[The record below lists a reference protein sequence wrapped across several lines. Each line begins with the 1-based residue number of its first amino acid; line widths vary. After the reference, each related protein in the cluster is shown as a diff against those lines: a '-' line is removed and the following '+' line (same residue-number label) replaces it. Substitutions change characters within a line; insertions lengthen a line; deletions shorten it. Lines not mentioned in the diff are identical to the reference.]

1 MATPDR
7 RAKAEA
13 FKTEVQQKIQ
23 GLIAEFA
30 EGKLSREQFNVLYER
45 YNGQLQIAEHA
56 LLSGNP
62 DAVKIAQAGP
72 STVMV
77 KDALMGKAIGLG
89 IYHNKSGTMVDTL
102 GNFDVPVTLISSV
115 LNDFSMMMQDNKL
128 IDRRVQKVSSKQWLL
143 FAAGKFTTIVTLFQ
157 NEPSQQ
163 QSREMERMQH
173 DFEEANRAFLQ
184 KEQVDKD
191 KLAYPFLSFVQQK
204 LKKSP

>member
-1 MATPDR
+1 MATPDK

-30 EGKLSREQFNVLYER
+30 EGKISREQFNVLYER

-77 KDALMGKAIGLG
+77 KDALMGKAIGLA

-163 QSREMERMQH
+163 QSREMERLQH